1 MHVTNPENKCVEYKI
16 SSSYGI
22 LKVHLTFLKV
32 QQLSFQYNVKV
43 QNISQIMR
51 NDECGCINI
60 KFSGRNIVYSYNVQV
75 EKYEIVL
82 GEKYE
87 IVTKEI
93 LGAPAISRWRLVHW
107 TALNEIATKLQFTT
121 IYFSTTLW
129 EHWIEVYLKGEGSVF
144 EGVVGEK

>member
-16 SSSYGI
+16 SPSYGI
-22 LKVHLTFLKV
+22 LKVDLTFLKV

-51 NDECGCINI
+51 NDECGWRNI

-93 LGAPAISRWRLVHW
+93 LGAPAISRWRLVH
-107 TALNEIATKLQFTT
+107 
-121 IYFSTTLW
+121 
-129 EHWIEVYLKGEGSVF
+129 
-144 EGVVGEK
+144 